1 MCKIHAS
8 ATSSNVNQKVNEKE
22 ILEHLVIPFSI
33 YLSPSSI
40 ACRRAAATVP
50 SAMTL
55 QSNSAFVASAPFGSR
70 SALAGTALCSRKL
83 VRLRR
88 ACTSLPI
95 PRVSA
100 SLPGSRPPEQNGAS
114 PDDPSQNGTSRNG
127 ILASQNGTAPRQG
140 KNIPQDAV
148 PEPPEETDVE
158 RKRRDVSRL
167 LKLFGRLALPYWKAE
182 KTARWDLAGVMA
194 LTFLQSG
201 VSVMFSFIS
210 KDFWTALNTKNA
222 DLFYH
227 QSEVFF
233 VALVAFT
240 PIVVYYQYYRDNC
253 ALRWREWITER
264 VLAQYCGGR
273 NYFRVEAAGKVDNP
287 DQRIAQDLNSFT
299 TESLAFVLTLLVSA
313 IDLASFSA
321 ILFSIYPLLFAIL
334 IGYAATGTVLTA
346 VVGKRLVGLNY
357 QQLVRE
363 ADLRYGLIRM
373 RENAESIAFFKGE
386 AREEAEITRRLK
398 AAVENMTEVIKLR
411 RQLSFLQTG
420 YRYAVQ
426 VLPALCVAPR
436 YFSGAVELGTVT
448 QSFGAFSHIL
458 GDLSLVVNRFDSL
471 SQFGAGIDRLAE
483 FVQALENN
491 VEEEDRMF
499 NTADFSGGQNTLLHS
514 SAEGIEIKEMSGRTR
529 ELSVDNLTLMTP
541 VQSVQRQLIS
551 DLSFHLNPGERLLVA
566 GPSGSG
572 KSSLLRAI
580 AGLWTNGS
588 GTITCPSSE
597 TLFFLPQ
604 KPYCTLGSLRA
615 NLLYP
620 RDPEVEENPPGDAAL
635 MRILDIV
642 DLHELPS
649 RMGGL
654 DVVGDWSD
662 TLSLG
667 EQQRLQFARL
677 FLSQPSLAI
686 IDEGSSALS
695 IDAERRMY
703 ELIQGIG
710 VTAVS
715 VGHRPS
721 LLAYHDK
728 ILRLGKSDA
737 GWELDEIK
745 QDQRDRV
752 IMQSL

>member
-1 MCKIHAS
+1 MSPVTTPATLPCYGNSELHNMQLMFEPLNQRPALFRHSAHMPNRVAFLSSVPIAS
-8 ATSSNVNQKVNEKE
+8 RS
-22 ILEHLVIPFSI
+22 HLPNTPLRPRLSLRPNYARLARCRPTISASF
-33 YLSPSSI
+33 SPS
-40 ACRRAAATVP
+40 
-50 SAMTL
+50 
-55 QSNSAFVASAPFGSR
+55 
-70 SALAGTALCSRKL
+70 
-83 VRLRR
+83 
-88 ACTSLPI
+88 
-95 PRVSA
+95 
-100 SLPGSRPPEQNGAS
+100 
-114 PDDPSQNGTSRNG
+114 SQNGTSHSSVGGNG
-127 ILASQNGTAPRQG
+127 IPATQNGTASTNPTQHAKSSG
-140 KNIPQDAV
+140 L
-148 PEPPEETDVE
+148 PEPPEEEPDVE
-158 RKRRDVSRL
+158 KKRRDVSRL
-167 LKLFGRLALPYWKAE
+167 LKLFGRLAVPYWKAE
-182 KTARWDLAGVMA
+182 KKARWDLAGVVA

-227 QSEVFF
+227 QSEIFF
-233 VALVAFT
+233 VALIAFT
-240 PIVVYYQYYRDNC
+240 PIVVYYQYFRDNC
-253 ALRWREWITER
+253 ALRWRQWITER

-273 NYFRVEAAGKVDNP
+273 NFYNLEADGNVDNP

-299 TESLAFVLTLLVSA
+299 TESLALVLTLLVSA

-321 ILFSIYPLLFAIL
+321 ILFSIYPALFAIL
-334 IGYAATGTVLTA
+334 VGYAATGTALTA

-357 QQLVRE
+357 KQLVRE

-386 AREEAEITRRLK
+386 PREEAEINRRLK
-398 AAVENMTEVIKLR
+398 AAVENMSEVIKLR
-411 RQLSFLQTG
+411 RQLGFLQTG

-426 VLPALCVAPR
+426 VLPAICVAPR
-436 YFSGAVELGTVT
+436 YFAGAIELGSVT

-483 FVQALENN
+483 FVRALEEN
-491 VEEEDRMF
+491 VEEENRTF
-499 NTADFSGGQNTLLHS
+499 KTNTVGGGTKSKQIS
-514 SAEGIEIKEMSGRTR
+514 SRDGIKITEIPGRTR
-529 ELSVDNLTLMTP
+529 ELSVDNLTLLTP
-541 VQSVQRQLIS
+541 SGSVQRTLIS

-566 GPSGSG
+566 GPSGTG
-572 KSSLLRAI
+572 KSSLLRGI

-588 GTITCPSSE
+588 GTITCPSND
-597 TLFFLPQ
+597 TMFFLPQ

-615 NLLYP
+615 NLMYP
-620 RDPEVEENPPGDAAL
+620 RDPEAEENPPSDAAL
-635 MRILDIV
+635 MRVLDIV
-642 DLHELPS
+642 DLHELPA

-654 DVVGDWSD
+654 DVVVDWGD

-667 EQQRLQFARL
+667 EQQRVQFARL

-695 IDAERRMY
+695 IDAEKRMY
-703 ELIQGIG
+703 DMIQGLG

-728 ILRLGKSDA
+728 ILRLGKADES
-737 GWELDEIK
+737 WELEDIK
-745 QDQRDRV
+745 QEERDKV
-752 IMQSL
+752 VVQTL

>member
-1 MCKIHAS
+1 MSRS
-8 ATSSNVNQKVNEKE
+8 AHS
-22 ILEHLVIPFSI
+22 H
-33 YLSPSSI
+33 
-40 ACRRAAATVP
+40 RAELLRLAT
-50 SAMTL
+50 MTL
-55 QSNSAFVASAPFGSR
+55 PINSAFIASVPLGSR
-70 SALAGTALCSRKL
+70 SVLAGAPLCSL
-83 VRLRR
+83 QAVRLRR
-88 ACTSLPI
+88 AATSSPI
-95 PRVSA
+95 SRVFA
-100 SLPGSRPPEQNGAS
+100 SLPGSPPEQNSAS
-114 PDDPSQNGTSRNG
+114 TNG
-127 ILASQNGTAPRQG
+127 ASQNGADPKAASRDGILAGQNGTASRQG
-140 KNIPQDAV
+140 ESLAWDAV
-148 PEPPEETDVE
+148 PEPPEEPDVE

-167 LKLFGRLALPYWKAE
+167 LKLFGRLALPYWKSE
-182 KTARWDLAGVMA
+182 KKARWDLAGVMG

-201 VSVMFSFIS
+201 ISVLTSFIA

-227 QSEVFF
+227 QSFVFF
-233 VALVAFT
+233 IALVAFT
-240 PIVVYYQYYRDNC
+240 PIVVYYTYYRDNC

-273 NYFRVEAAGKVDNP
+273 NFYNLEADGKVDNP

-299 TESLAFVLTLLVSA
+299 TESLALVLTLLVSA

-321 ILFSIYPLLFAIL
+321 ILFSIYPWLFAIL
-334 IGYAATGTVLTA
+334 VGYAATGTVLTA

-386 AREEAEITRRLK
+386 PREEAEITRRLK

-411 RQLSFLQTG
+411 RQLGFLQTG

-436 YFSGAVELGTVT
+436 YFSGAIELGSVT

-483 FVQALENN
+483 FVQALEKN
-491 VEEEDRMF
+491 VDEENRTF
-499 NTADFSGGQNTLLHS
+499 TTAEESGGNKTLQDS
-514 SAEGIEIKEMSGRTR
+514 SPEVIEVMEIPGRTR

-541 VQSVQRQLIS
+541 VQSVQRQLIR

-580 AGLWTNGS
+580 AGLWSNGS
-588 GTITCPSSE
+588 GKITCPSSE
-597 TLFFLPQ
+597 SVFFLPQ

-615 NLLYP
+615 NLMYP
-620 RDPEVEENPPGDAAL
+620 LDPELEENPPDDAAL
-635 MRILDIV
+635 MRVLDIV
-642 DLHELPS
+642 DLHELPA

-654 DVVGDWSD
+654 DAVADWSD

-677 FLSQPSLAI
+677 FLSQPSLAV

-695 IDAERRMY
+695 IDAEKRMY
-703 ELIQGIG
+703 ELIRGLG

-728 ILRLGKSDA
+728 ILRLGKSDSDA
-737 GWELDEIK
+737 SWELDAIK

-752 IMQSL
+752 VMQTL